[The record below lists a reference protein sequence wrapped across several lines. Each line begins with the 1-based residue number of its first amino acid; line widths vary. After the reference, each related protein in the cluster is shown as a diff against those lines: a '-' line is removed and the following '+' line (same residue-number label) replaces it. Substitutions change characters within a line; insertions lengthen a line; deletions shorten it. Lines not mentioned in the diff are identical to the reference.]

1 MQTIGYS
8 QPKKTMASPRESDK
22 VKPLIFYDT
31 ATQKTGKKTCDGM
44 IKIFG
49 VGMKFGGNN
58 RKKTDYAH
66 IIG

>member
-1 MQTIGYS
+1 MMRP
-8 QPKKTMASPRESDK
+8 PKKTGRE
-22 VKPLIFYDT
+22 
-31 ATQKTGKKTCDGM
+31 TCDGM

-58 RKKTDYAH
+58 RKKADYAH